1 MPVATRAMLRN
12 REENVSTDD
21 DSKLS
26 LTHPDFINPPSTPPN
41 LVRRSPPPAPRKR
54 RHIIGKKHPS
64 IVKMHREE
72 TRAKKLI
79 CKMRRSYSKFVNKLI
94 EIENDIKH
102 HDMRMFYAMFPINEL
117 DDINEKMDIFNADIN
132 DFANITADD
141 LYQEDY
147 DDIYS
152 DEDLF

>member
-12 REENVSTDD
+12 KQEIVSTDN

-26 LTHPDFINPPSTPPN
+26 LIHPDFMTPPPTPSN
-41 LVRRSPPPAPRKR
+41 LVRCSPPPAPRKR
-54 RHIIGKKHPS
+54 RYVGKKHPS

-72 TRAKKLI
+72 TCAKKLI

-102 HDMRMFYAMFPINEL
+102 HDMRMFYTMFPRNEL
-117 DDINEKMDIFNADIN
+117 DDIHEKMETFNADIN
-132 DFANITADD
+132 DFVNITADD